1 MEDFV
6 SKALEKI
13 EGGLSSVKD
22 RYGKVVARPVAD
34 ALISFCRQQEEF
46 AQAVAQ
52 SDKGF
57 ADCVAHVVK
66 DVGQALS
73 DIDAYRKAVEFWFP
87 GAVVDMVLT
96 IRMSEYEEPAPETA
110 TETVPDVLPEVP
122 EKREGSKIQTTGEL
136 NFSLLD
142 LL

>member
-6 SKALEKI
+6 AKAVEKI
-13 EGGLSSVKD
+13 EGGVSSVKD

-34 ALISFCRQQEEF
+34 ALISFCRQQGEF
-46 AQAVAQ
+46 AQAVVQ

-57 ADCVAHVVK
+57 ADCIAHVVK
-66 DVGQALS
+66 GIGQSLS
-73 DIDAYRKAVEFWFP
+73 DLEAYRKAVGFWFP

-96 IRMSEYEEPAPETA
+96 IRMSEFEEPEN
-110 TETVPDVLPEVP
+110 VP
-122 EKREGSKIQTTGEL
+122 EAVETPRKAKSQTTGNLE
-136 NFSLLD
+136 FSLFD

>member
-6 SKALEKI
+6 AKAVEKI
-13 EGGLSSVKD
+13 EGGVSSVKD

-34 ALISFCRQQEEF
+34 ALISFCRQQGEF
-46 AQAVAQ
+46 AQAVVQ

-57 ADCVAHVVK
+57 ADCIAHVVK
-66 DVGQALS
+66 GIGQSLS
-73 DIDAYRKAVEFWFP
+73 DIEAYRKAVGFWFP
-87 GAVVDMVLT
+87 GAVVDMVLS
-96 IRMSEYEEPAPETA
+96 IRMSEYEEPA

>member
-1 MEDFV
+1 MEEFV

-13 EGGLSSVKD
+13 EGGIAAVK
-22 RYGKVVARPVAD
+22 GQKENVVKRPVAD

-46 AQAVAQ
+46 AQAVVQ
-52 SDKGF
+52 SEKTF

-66 DVGQALS
+66 GCGNSLS
-73 DIDAYRKAVEFWFP
+73 DIEAYRKAVGFWFP

-96 IRMSEYEEPAPETA
+96 ICMSEFEEPEKEAVPETV
-110 TETVPDVLPEVP
+110 ETP
-122 EKREGSKIQTTGEL
+122 KKAKSQMTGNLE
-136 NFSLLD
+136 FSLFD

>member
-6 SKALEKI
+6 AKAVEKI
-13 EGGLSSVKD
+13 EGGVSSVKD

-34 ALISFCRQQEEF
+34 ALILFCRQQGEF
-46 AQAVAQ
+46 AQAVVQ

-57 ADCVAHVVK
+57 ADCIAHVVK
-66 DVGQALS
+66 GVGQSLS
-73 DIDAYRKAVEFWFP
+73 DLEAYRKAVGFWFP

-96 IRMSEYEEPAPETA
+96 IRMSEYEEPEDI
-110 TETVPDVLPEVP
+110 TEEAVPAVTEKP
-122 EKREGSKIQTTGEL
+122 EKAKSQTSGDL
-136 NFSLLD
+136 SFSLFD

>member
-6 SKALEKI
+6 SKAIQKI
-13 EGGLSSVKD
+13 EGGIAAVK
-22 RYGKVVARPVAD
+22 GQKENVVKRPVAD

-46 AQAVAQ
+46 AQAVVQ
-52 SDKGF
+52 SEKTF

-66 DVGQALS
+66 GCGNALS
-73 DIDAYRKAVEFWFP
+73 DIEAYRKAVGFWFP

-96 IRMSEYEEPAPETA
+96 IRMSEYEEP
-110 TETVPDVLPEVP
+110 
-122 EKREGSKIQTTGEL
+122 EKEEKPAEKVKSQTTGNLE
-136 NFSLLD
+136 FSLFD

>member
-6 SKALEKI
+6 SKAIEKI
-13 EGGLSSVKD
+13 EGGLSSVK
-22 RYGKVVARPVAD
+22 GQKENVVKRPVAD

-46 AQAVAQ
+46 AQAVVQ
-52 SDKGF
+52 SEKTF

-66 DVGQALS
+66 GCGNALS
-73 DIDAYRKAVEFWFP
+73 DFEANRKAVGFWFP

-96 IRMSEYEEPAPETA
+96 IRMSEFEEPEK
-110 TETVPDVLPEVP
+110 VP
-122 EKREGSKIQTTGEL
+122 EADEKPKKAKSQTTGNLE
-136 NFSLLD
+136 FSLFD

>member
-1 MEDFV
+1 MEEFV
-6 SKALEKI
+6 SKAVEKI
-13 EGGLSSVKD
+13 ESGIAAVK
-22 RYGKVVARPVAD
+22 GQKENVVKRPVAD

-46 AQAVAQ
+46 AQAVVQ
-52 SDKGF
+52 SEKTF
-57 ADCVAHVVK
+57 ADCIAHVVK
-66 DVGQALS
+66 GCGNALS
-73 DIDAYRKAVEFWFP
+73 DIEAYRKAVGFWFP

-122 EKREGSKIQTTGEL
+122 EKREEPKIQTTGEL

>member
-6 SKALEKI
+6 SKAIEKI
-13 EGGLSSVKD
+13 EGGIAAVK
-22 RYGKVVARPVAD
+22 GQKENVVKRPVAD

-46 AQAVAQ
+46 AQAVVQ

-66 DVGQALS
+66 GVGQALS

-87 GAVVDMVLT
+87 GAMVDMVLT
-96 IRMSEYEEPAPETA
+96 IRMSEFEEPEKEA
-110 TETVPDVLPEVP
+110 VP
-122 EKREGSKIQTTGEL
+122 EADEKPKKAKSQTTGNLE
-136 NFSLLD
+136 FSLFD

>member
-6 SKALEKI
+6 SKAIEKI
-13 EGGLSSVKD
+13 EGGIAAVK
-22 RYGKVVARPVAD
+22 GQKENVVKRPVAD

-46 AQAVAQ
+46 AQAVVQ

-66 DVGQALS
+66 GVGQALS

-87 GAVVDMVLT
+87 GAMVDMVLT
-96 IRMSEYEEPAPETA
+96 IRMSEFEKAAENVPEA
-110 TETVPDVLPEVP
+110 LPDVP
-122 EKREGSKIQTTGEL
+122 EKREVAKNQTAGDL
-136 NFSLLD
+136 SFSLFD